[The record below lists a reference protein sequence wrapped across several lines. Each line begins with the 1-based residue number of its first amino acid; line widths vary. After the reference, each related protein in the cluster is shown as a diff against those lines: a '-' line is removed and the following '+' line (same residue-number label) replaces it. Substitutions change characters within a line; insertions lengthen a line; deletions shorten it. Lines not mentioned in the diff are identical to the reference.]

1 MASGEVATSRVSA
14 VNGTDESDRSQRFTR
29 MCWVLIRHVG
39 TAPGVD
45 CSRVGDTCGVCQ
57 EPTFSSS
64 ETVSIATPAPTVYY
78 TLAHARAH
86 TGPCS
91 RDCRPSAHAPER
103 LRRWSSVECGELSF
117 NSGDARSRPVLRSGV
132 GSPLRP
138 HVVSAVRSARQH
150 AGAGATAHS
159 HGMSRGAGQVRPAAQ
174 PLLRVP
180 SLVLC
185 AAPLSSSVS
194 MIPLRKKNK
203 MLWVRGSLLTKYRIA
218 TFAPQRTFSFTPL
231 GLAFCFFRF
240 SNTHTPG

>member
-117 NSGDARSRPVLRSGV
+117 NSGDARSRPALRSGV
-132 GSPLRP
+132 ASPFAATCGQC
-138 HVVSAVRSARQH
+138 SAQRSPAR
-150 AGAGATAHS
+150 S
-159 HGMSRGAGQVRPAAQ
+159 SRGHCTLTWDAARRWAGEAGSANAIARAISRPVCCT
-174 PLLRVP
+174 PLFLFN
-180 SLVLC
+180 SGLC
-185 AAPLSSSVS
+185 G
-194 MIPLRKKNK
+194 KKNK
-203 MLWVRGSLLTKYRIA
+203 MLG
-218 TFAPQRTFSFTPL
+218 
-231 GLAFCFFRF
+231 
-240 SNTHTPG
+240 

>member
-64 ETVSIATPAPTVYY
+64 ETVSIATPAPTVHH

-150 AGAGATAHS
+150 AVAGATAHS
-159 HGMSRGAGQVRPAAQ
+159 HGMLRGAGQVRPAAQ
-174 PLLRVP
+174 TLLHAP
-180 SLVLC
+180 SRVLC
-185 AAPLSSSVS
+185 AAPPSSSS
-194 MIPLRKKNK
+194 IPAFAKKKNK
-203 MLWVRGSLLTKYRIA
+203 MLG
-218 TFAPQRTFSFTPL
+218 
-231 GLAFCFFRF
+231 
-240 SNTHTPG
+240 